1 MTSSMT
7 PMFNESSLQPFM
19 QPYVRLTQRNMQL
32 FTSFSASPEMVSLW
46 LKNGQKIF
54 TQTVQE
60 AASGKTSREPQKMV
74 EQVQENMSD
83 VGQSKAFASLLQ
95 GLMQSHLQFLT
106 DLAQTNMTA
115 LSQMPSKLIGDMQQA
130 VLSGPPTDAAQEEQP
145 ATTRTRRKAH

>member
-1 MTSSMT
+1 MTNPMT
-7 PMFNESSLQPFM
+7 PTLNESALQPFM

-46 LKNGQKIF
+46 LKNGQKLF
-54 TQTVQE
+54 AQTVQE
-60 AASGKTSREPQKMV
+60 TASGKTSHEPRKMV

-106 DLAQTNMTA
+106 DLAQTNMAA
-115 LSQMPSKLIGDMQQA
+115 LSQMPTKLIGDMQQA
-130 VLSGPPTDAAQEEQP
+130 VLSGPPTDVAQEEQP
-145 ATTRTRRKAH
+145 ATRTKRKAH